1 MKVRAWL
8 QLKTPREQLILLA
21 GLSVVLTYLVWLLL
35 WQPMSQARALSAQ
48 RVANAEQSLLS
59 VRVLAQEL
67 ASARASAASGNS
79 GTGGNLAQSLD
90 ESASALGLR
99 IASLEPSAD
108 NSSVA
113 VRLNDVSMATV
124 LAWLSDVE
132 SSGVMSI
139 DALTLSPVQTPGNV
153 TVSLR
158 LRGN

>member
-1 MKVRAWL
+1 MKVRTWL
-8 QLKTPREQLILLA
+8 QQKTPREQLIVLA
-21 GLSVVLTYLVWLLL
+21 GLGVVLTYLVWLLL
-35 WQPMSQARALSAQ
+35 WQPMLQARTLSAQ
-48 RVANAEQSLLS
+48 RVANAEQSLLA

-67 ASARASAASGNS
+67 ASARASAATGVS
-79 GTGGNLAQSLD
+79 GTGNLAQSLD

-99 IASLEPSAD
+99 IASLEPAAD

-124 LAWLSDVE
+124 LAWLSDIE
-132 SSGVMSI
+132 NSGAMSI